1 MLHMPKYEKIWLA
14 VGTGALIVFLLV
26 TGIMAVSMG
35 LHPPNGMKMKMEP
48 ENVETTAPFNSPGLK
63 KIGPNEY
70 RATIISYTFGYNP
83 NTITVPKGATVH
95 FQITSKDVVHGFM
108 IPGTTTN
115 LMLIPGHVA
124 EYTQTFNEPGEFL
137 FVCHEYCGIGH
148 QAMYGR
154 VIVKDT
160 V

>member
-14 VGTGALIVFLLV
+14 VGTGALVVFLTV
-26 TGIMAVSMG
+26 TGIMAVLMG
-35 LHPPNGMKMKMEP
+35 LNPPNGMKTTIEP
-48 ENVETTAPFNSPGLK
+48 ENVETTAPFNSPGLE

-70 RATIISYTFGYNP
+70 RATIVSYIFGYKP
-83 NTITVPKGATVH
+83 NTITVPRGATVH

-115 LMLIPGHVA
+115 LMLLPGHVV